1 MTPFCN
7 TSLQHSSPSLLSS
20 TSLHNSA
27 PTLPSAKLFFNTFLN
42 QSHLSNAS
50 LQHSQTLLNKTL
62 LQHFA
67 TTLFPNA
74 SPQHFSYMNSLHF
87 PSVQYSSATLLYN
100 VSTPLFS
107 PNRLKQLIKH
117 NPPPQH
123 SSPTLLCNTSLQHSF
138 SNTPQ
143 QHPSTTPQLYLAS
156 LCCRA
161 LQRQLEVVFG
171 CVCSTAFCD
180 V

>member
-1 MTPFCN
+1 
-7 TSLQHSSPSLLSS
+7 
-20 TSLHNSA
+20 
-27 PTLPSAKLFFNTFLN
+27 
-42 QSHLSNAS
+42 
-50 LQHSQTLLNKTL
+50 
-62 LQHFA
+62 
-67 TTLFPNA
+67 
-74 SPQHFSYMNSLHF
+74 MNSLHF

-161 LQRQLEVVFG
+161 LQRQLEVVFWMCLFY
-171 CVCSTAFCD
+171 CVLRCMTSCRCVVEKCCGDVGNCWRRALKTCHGFVELECD
-180 V
+180 CTKYCACYVQNGILQHLERTNK